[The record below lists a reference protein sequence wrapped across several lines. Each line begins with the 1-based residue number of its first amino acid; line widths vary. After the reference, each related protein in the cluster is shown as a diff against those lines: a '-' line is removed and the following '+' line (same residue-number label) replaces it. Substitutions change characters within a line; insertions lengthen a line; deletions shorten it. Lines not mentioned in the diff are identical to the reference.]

1 VLQKLLD
8 QVAYCYERAGESR
21 ATAANCSNERD
32 RRDHLALER
41 RWLVLAR
48 SYELSERIGDFSDDL
63 RRRLCVLIPPEPPH
77 PAIPLIRCSECGK
90 RMRLTQI
97 EPHMPV
103 GRSAYT
109 WTFACECGVSCER
122 VADREGTPT
131 RS

>member
-32 RRDHLALER
+32 RRDHLELER

-48 SYELSERIGDFSDDL
+48 SHELSERIGDFGDDL
-63 RRRLCVLIPPEPPH
+63 RRRLRVLIPPEPPH

-97 EPHMPV
+97 EPYILV
-103 GRSAYT
+103 CRSAYT

-122 VADREGTPT
+122 VADREGASI